1 MDDFNTETDS
11 DYTSYWRDWV
21 SNDFMFSRASNIPH
35 FLVVPEWL
43 PNGF

>member
-21 SNDFMFSRASNIPH
+21 SLPLIPNVLKT
-35 FLVVPEWL
+35 FVSSFALL
-43 PNGF
+43 